1 MIVRNLKAAQAWALA
16 PAPGR
21 PLLWFRAA
29 VAGFCLVRLL
39 IVRESWL
46 DLYGQYGFI
55 QWAITRGNLYEAYPH
70 LGDLARS
77 LARAGVSSDH
87 AVYAVIGVYAGALIA
102 LSIGARPRLAACV
115 AWCANFLLSHA
126 SAGLLYGMDYFT
138 HIALTYC
145 VFLPSDLG
153 TYARPSRRSV
163 GAGVWRKALQLQLC
177 IVYASSGIEK
187 ALGEQWWNGEAIW
200 RALSLP
206 IFKQVD
212 PSALATVPWLPM
224 LLGWSV
230 LAFEGLYPIF
240 MGWTKT
246 RSLWLLAVVGM
257 HLGIGM
263 FMGMWVFA
271 SIMIILNLGAFL
283 PDAALSRLTRIG
295 VEICARVPRL
305 PGRAGERGRPAA
317 APLRSSALP

>member
-1 MIVRNLKAAQAWALA
+1 MIVRNLRAVHAWLLA

-21 PLLWFRAA
+21 PLLWFRGA
-29 VAGFCLVRLL
+29 VAGFCLARLL
-39 IVRESWL
+39 IVRDSWL

-70 LGDLARS
+70 LGDLARG
-77 LARAGVSSDH
+77 LAGAGLSSDH
-87 AVYAVIGVYAGALIA
+87 AVFAVIGVYAGALA
-102 LSIGARPRLAACV
+102 AMLIGARPRLGASV
-115 AWCANFLLSHA
+115 AWCCNFLLSHA

-145 VFLPSDLG
+145 VFLPADLG
-153 TYARPSRRSV
+153 TYERPSPRSV
-163 GAGVWRKALQLQLC
+163 GAGVLRKALQLQLC

-187 ALGEQWWNGEAIW
+187 ALGEQWWSGEAIW

-206 IFKQVD
+206 IFKQFEL
-212 PSALATVPWLPM
+212 STLAALPWLPM
-224 LLGWSV
+224 LVGWSV
-230 LAFEGLYPIF
+230 LAIEGLYPLF
-240 MGWTKT
+240 MLWRKT
-246 RSLWLLAVVGM
+246 RPLWLLAVVGM

-283 PDAALSRLTRIG
+283 PDAALPPVTRIG
-295 VEICARVPRL
+295 AETAPRIRRL
-305 PGRAGERGRPAA
+305 LRRASGRERPAA
-317 APLRSSALP
+317 LEPATRGRL